1 MSGYFEGKVAAVTGA
16 ASGIGLGL
24 TEELL
29 ARGARAVFMGDLAP
43 DKLKAASERLKASHP
58 DKVFPVLTDVTRQ
71 DQVEELIGGA
81 RNLEGH
87 LDFVFNNAG
96 MGMTLPTEQITF
108 DIWRFVVDLNL
119 MGVVYGTYTAIP
131 IMREQGF
138 GHIVN
143 TASIAGLVP
152 IPYQAVYAAT
162 KSAVISMT
170 ESLHYE
176 LSPDGLRFS
185 VFCPSNVKTAIFG
198 AMAPPPDVI
207 SVEDA
212 VTTIL
217 DEVERK
223 SLIIVLPQMA
233 RDIYGLYR
241 TDREAF
247 DGQME
252 QLARERRENYRT
264 KGTYV

>member
-1 MSGYFEGKVAAVTGA
+1 
-16 ASGIGLGL
+16 
-24 TEELL
+24 
-29 ARGARAVFMGDLAP
+29 
-43 DKLKAASERLKASHP
+43 
-58 DKVFPVLTDVTRQ
+58 
-71 DQVEELIGGA
+71 
-81 RNLEGH
+81 
-87 LDFVFNNAG
+87 
-96 MGMTLPTEQITF
+96 
-108 DIWRFVVDLNL
+108 
-119 MGVVYGTYTAIP
+119 
-131 IMREQGF
+131 
-138 GHIVN
+138 
-143 TASIAGLVP
+143 
-152 IPYQAVYAAT
+152 
-162 KSAVISMT
+162 
-170 ESLHYE
+170 
-176 LSPDGLRFS
+176 
-185 VFCPSNVKTAIFG
+185 
-198 AMAPPPDVI
+198 MAPPPDVI